1 MNKET
6 MYAASRKIEDV
17 ISEVKKAVIGKDEV
31 IIKVM
36 LALLAGGH
44 ILIEDIPGVGKTTM
58 ALAFS
63 RALSLECNRMQF
75 TPDVLPTDITGFSMY
90 RKDTGKFEYKPG
102 VAVCNLFLADEINR
116 TSCKTQS
123 ALLEIMEEGS
133 ISIDGKRF
141 ALPKPYMVIATQN
154 PAGSIGTQMLPESQ
168 LDRFMIKINMG
179 YPDVKSEVYI
189 MKSKKNNTLDKVKTV
204 AASSDVDILRKLT
217 ENIYTDDGIYD
228 YMARLASATRN
239 NAMIKLGISPR
250 GTLALAAMS
259 RASALVNGR
268 TYVIPDDVSFV
279 FADTICHRIIPDNK
293 AKLSGMSRENIAS
306 EILASTPVPRIRN

>member
-63 RALSLECNRMQF
+63 QALSLECNRMQF

-123 ALLEIMEEGS
+123 ALLEIMEEGN

-154 PAGSIGTQMLPESQ
+154 PTGSIGTQMLPESQ

-179 YPDVKSEVYI
+179 YPDIKSEVYI
-189 MKSKKNNTLDKVKTV
+189 MKSKKNNSLDKVKTV
-204 AASSDVDILRKLT
+204 ATAGDVDILRKLT

-228 YMARLASATRN
+228 YMARLAAATRN

-268 TYVIPDDVSFV
+268 TYVI
-279 FADTICHRIIPDNK
+279 
-293 AKLSGMSRENIAS
+293 
-306 EILASTPVPRIRN
+306 